1 MTERGRPRG
10 FDRAAALRRA
20 MRLFWAR
27 GYEGTSIGDLTETLG
42 IGKPSLY
49 AAFGS
54 KEVLFRE
61 AVELYDAEEGAPIQ
75 AALDTAPTARAAV
88 EAALRHNARAY
99 ASPESPRGCM
109 MVLSSLLGT
118 PENEA
123 VRQFLCDNRR
133 AGEEALR
140 QRIERGMA
148 EGDVPTQADAARI
161 AAFYTTV
168 TQGLSVQA
176 LDGASEADLDA
187 IVDSAM
193 AAWEGLVRG

>member
-10 FDRAAALRRA
+10 FDRAEALRRA

-54 KEVLFRE
+54 KEALFRE

-75 AALDTAPTARAAV
+75 EALDAAPTARSAV

-99 ASPESPRGCM
+99 ASADSPRGCM
-109 MVLSSLLGT
+109 TVLSSLLGT

-123 VRQFLCDNRR
+123 VRQFLCENRR
-133 AGEEALR
+133 AGEDALR

-148 EGDVPTQADAARI
+148 EGDVPAQADAARI

-176 LDGASEADLDA
+176 LDGASQADLDA

-193 AAWEGLVRG
+193 AAWEGLLRG